1 MCFRIRLLK
10 RRAACS
16 LLVRRRPVGSREPR
30 AFRSTRAEQSRTFRW
45 TEKDQITSR
54 QFKSVFGANS
64 SASEVTKETPFRNGG
79 DRFASLSCRVPGCL
93 MSRGGSVPRRLP
105 PVHLCHI
112 RTSDGRAVATL
123 VPHTFPSDLTERRGV
138 ASDLAAGCTPTFPA
152 AARPPRPPAAPRS
165 ARRPQRGRAEPSRL
179 PSAAA
184 RLPGVFLSVRTF
196 LVTTFPVV
204 KEPEARGHPTLCH
217 HRAFVL
223 TKKAPPTPVR
233 PLRREC
239 VSVRHTRPAG
249 VPPSPLGLCSQ
260 HRPRA
265 ASCPQGARR
274 RRVEPAPASCAG
286 RQGPAVPLSPRR
298 AP

>member
-1 MCFRIRLLK
+1 MGKLSRRHSATKEPRCKKGEASMCGGPCKGRIQRSHLPGGRVQLSDPFGKPGGQMCFRIRLPK

-16 LLVRRRPVGSREPR
+16 LHLRRRPVGSREPH

-79 DRFASLSCRVPGCL
+79 DRFASLSRHVPGCL

-138 ASDLAAGCTPTFPA
+138 ASDLAAGRTPTFPA
-152 AARPPRPPAAPRS
+152 AAARPPQPPVPPAAP
-165 ARRPQRGRAEPSRL
+165 ARQS
-179 PSAAA
+179 
-184 RLPGVFLSVRTF
+184 
-196 LVTTFPVV
+196 
-204 KEPEARGHPTLCH
+204 
-217 HRAFVL
+217 
-223 TKKAPPTPVR
+223 
-233 PLRREC
+233 
-239 VSVRHTRPAG
+239 
-249 VPPSPLGLCSQ
+249 
-260 HRPRA
+260 
-265 ASCPQGARR
+265 
-274 RRVEPAPASCAG
+274 
-286 RQGPAVPLSPRR
+286 
-298 AP
+298 